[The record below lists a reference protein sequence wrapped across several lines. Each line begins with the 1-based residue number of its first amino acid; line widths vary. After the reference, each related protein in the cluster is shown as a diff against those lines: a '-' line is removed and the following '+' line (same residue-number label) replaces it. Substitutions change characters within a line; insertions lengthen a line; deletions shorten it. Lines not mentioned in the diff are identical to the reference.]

1 YMPKAAHNF
10 SSSSGRKSWFK
21 EPPKESWWSEPPK
34 KPNAAVQF
42 AENLI
47 IGVLCVAPIG
57 YCLTLPAVTD
67 SLKAEMKKLDIFG
80 VEKLRGELEEHI
92 RESQKPGESLD
103 HPECLSS
110 ASKIVSDNAGGRNQ
124 PSDTKLP
131 SSEDHLSLLSATAKA
146 RDAEKQEEKR
156 KWLARTRT
164 PNPNSKDPGERLA
177 AYWKDP
183 KNKAELREWWNRLS
197 FAEQLKYSNV
207 TRELR
212 YQFGVDWPNG
222 NSNPFK

>member
-1 YMPKAAHNF
+1 MPKAARNF
-10 SSSSGRKSWFK
+10 SSSPGRKSWFK
-21 EPPKESWWSEPPK
+21 EPPK
-34 KPNAAVQF
+34 KPNATVQL

-47 IGVLCVAPIG
+47 IGALCVAPIG

-92 RESQKPGESLD
+92 RKSEKPGESLD

-110 ASKIVSDNAGGRNQ
+110 ASKIVSDDAGGRIQ
-124 PSDTKLP
+124 PPDLRIS
-131 SSEDHLSLLSATAKA
+131 SSEDHLGLLSATLKA

-156 KWLARTRT
+156 KWLAQTRT

-183 KNKAELREWWNRLS
+183 KNKAELGKWWDRLS
-197 FAEQLKYSNV
+197 FAEQLKYSDMACG
-207 TRELR
+207 LR
-212 YQFGVDWPNG
+212 YEFGVDWPYG
-222 NSNPFK
+222 SSNPFK